1 MKKVVLVNKKDE
13 VVGLENKVKAHLGQG
28 ILHRAFTILVFNKK
42 GEVLLQKRAK
52 EKMLWPLVWETT
64 CSSHPLENE
73 THKEAGEKR
82 LKQELGFS
90 CPLKLIDKFV
100 YRSVYK
106 NGSTG
111 SPRVIG
117 AENEVCGL
125 LKGEYNE
132 GVKADPKETAEWK
145 WVGLS
150 ELREDI
156 KNNPEQYA
164 PWLKIA
170 LQKITKINKSLKK

>member
-1 MKKVVLVNKKDE
+1 MNKVVLVDKNDNQIGTE
-13 VVGLENKVKAHLGQG
+13 DKVKAHLGQG

-52 EKMLWPLVWETT
+52 DKMLWPLVWETT

-82 LKQELGFS
+82 LKQELGFT
-90 CPLKLIDKFV
+90 CPLKLVDKFV
-100 YRSVYK
+100 YQSSYGKV
-106 NGSTG
+106 
-111 SPRVIG
+111 G

-125 LKGEYNE
+125 LKGEHNG

-156 KNNPEQYA
+156 KKNPDQYA
-164 PWLKIA
+164 PWLKIS
-170 LQKITKINKSLKK
+170 LEKI